1 MGLAGPRRPI
11 KMVELTISG
20 KLVRGVVERVNDT
33 ILVTTRENQRSAPL
47 NGRDPETVARDLL
60 ISLHAGKE
68 ERTGQTA

>member
-1 MGLAGPRRPI
+1 
-11 KMVELTISG
+11 MVEVTISG

-60 ISLHAGKE
+60 ISLYAGNE